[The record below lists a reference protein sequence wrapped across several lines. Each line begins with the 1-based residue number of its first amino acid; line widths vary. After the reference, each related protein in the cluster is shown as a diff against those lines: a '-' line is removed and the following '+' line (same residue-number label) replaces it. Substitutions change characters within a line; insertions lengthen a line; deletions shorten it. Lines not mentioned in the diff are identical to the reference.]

1 LKCMAREDECVVS
14 CKRARSGLD
23 ECPPRATS
31 EGDLQPTERIALTV
45 ATAQLRRGE
54 NPDMNVTAMLAL
66 ALTRLTGPGNEGDD
80 E

>member
-1 LKCMAREDECVVS
+1 MHTLKCMAREDECVVS

-31 EGDLQPTERIALTV
+31 EGDLQPT
-45 ATAQLRRGE
+45 AQLRRGE